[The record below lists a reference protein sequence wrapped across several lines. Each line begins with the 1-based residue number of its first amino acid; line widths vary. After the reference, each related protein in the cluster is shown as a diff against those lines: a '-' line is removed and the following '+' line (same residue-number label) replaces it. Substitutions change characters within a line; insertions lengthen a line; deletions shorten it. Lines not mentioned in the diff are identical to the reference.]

1 MKDTKTAREKKKK
14 SAAKKKTTG
23 IPAKKLKK
31 PVTNKA
37 KSAARKKTKGPVGG
51 KIKTAAR
58 KNIMK
63 TAAGKPTRAAGKKTK
78 QAVKAKTKNPVK
90 PQPVEEKITHGED
103 LHLIPVEG
111 EIHPIGA
118 DEANRLENIFQKR
131 EEVTLQQENRKVKD
145 ALGSR
150 KNLIKN
156 FRIPRHKG

>member
-14 SAAKKKTTG
+14 SAAKKKTTT

-37 KSAARKKTKGPVGG
+37 KSATRKKTKGPAEV
-51 KIKTAAR
+51 KTKSAAK
-58 KNIMK
+58 KNVRK

-78 QAVKAKTKNPVK
+78 QLVKAKTKSPVK
-90 PQPVEEKITHGED
+90 TPPVEEKITRGED

-118 DEANRLENIFQKR
+118 DEANRIENLFQNR
-131 EEVTLQQENRKVKD
+131 EEVALQQENRKVKD